1 MTSTNSPTKSASETT
16 APLQGVVGA
25 GALDDAAW
33 RKKVDDDNT
42 FLRNQV
48 ATISNALELLLA
60 RTPQTT
66 AEPPHMPRRDGAW
79 VSDEQNTYVPPP
91 RD

>member
-1 MTSTNSPTKSASETT
+1 MTSTNSPNKSAPETT
-16 APLQGVVGA
+16 ALQQGAVGV
-25 GALDDAAW
+25 GALDDAAR

-48 ATISNALELLLA
+48 ATMSNALEILLA

-66 AEPPHMPRRDGAW
+66 QAIPNCLRTKGVCTQTHGVWR
-79 VSDEQNTYVPPP
+79 
-91 RD
+91 

>member
-1 MTSTNSPTKSASETT
+1 MTSTNNPNKSATETT
-16 APLQGVVGA
+16 APQQGAVGV

-48 ATISNALELLLA
+48 ATMSNPLEILLG
-60 RTPQTT
+60 RIPQTT
-66 AEPPHMPRRDGAW
+66 AEPPHMPRRDDAW
-79 VSDEQNTYVPPP
+79 VSDGQNIYVPPP
-91 RD
+91 RE